1 MLAGFAVLALWLA
14 PPQLERA
21 RSAEQSGDYA
31 AMLRE
36 AQAAATE
43 CRQASDKACE
53 AEAANLAASAHYYRG
68 EYEAAREVYR
78 KALDLY
84 RLAGDL
90 KHQAYCLNNIGS
102 VDFVQGRYLESMQ
115 SYDRADALKAGPE
128 AEEMTLLNRG
138 ALYQRLGRD
147 RAALAIY
154 RDLQRRRSSFTPSER
169 AQLLTNLGALIRR
182 LGDPV
187 KARSTYEQALHLYR
201 EERNSDREIG
211 TLKNLGI
218 LEALEF
224 KDYVAARRRFGEALQ
239 RATSTG
245 SIREE
250 MQSRLYL
257 AECDFMTT
265 HLREAEKGW
274 RAVREM
280 AQKINAPEEEW
291 KADYGLGRLALA
303 RSLPGQARHHFS
315 RAVAVIENIRTSLGR
330 TILRRDFL
338 AGKRQVYDAMIALV
352 LAQPDPD
359 LDALLNWME
368 RARARTLQETLSPE
382 PVTVARL
389 QQRLEEGTS
398 LAVLWKRP
406 GSSEAAALWITRH
419 SAHVNGSAPAGRI
432 IVVPDG
438 APQVSDGAAWYIP
451 TVRYLLRTH
460 SRPRWL
466 WPWEPRV
473 VAVVAGGEQ
482 RATTVL
488 PGDEHL
494 TSLPGARREV
504 ESIARQLN
512 TRVVSE
518 PSHLPSPL
526 PVLHF
531 AAHAVADTEDPSRS
545 RIILPTGYLFT
556 SDIARLNL
564 SAVSLV
570 TLSACET
577 EAGFD
582 LPGEG
587 PQSLARAFLSAGAG
601 ATVASLWKV
610 EDEATAEFMRVFYAG
625 LARGEGKAQALA
637 GAKQAMKSSPT
648 RFSDPRH
655 WAAFVLTGDG
665 QTPLPGQLGWP
676 VLLTAAAVTLGA
688 AALVHGLMTRR
699 SAA

>member
-1 MLAGFAVLALWLA
+1 MLAGFTVLALWLA

-36 AQAAATE
+36 ARAAATE
-43 CRQASDKACE
+43 CRQASDTACE
-53 AEAANLAASAHYYRG
+53 AEAANLSASAHYYRG
-68 EYEAAREVYR
+68 EYDPAREAYQ

-84 RLAGDL
+84 RRAGDL
-90 KHQAYCLNNIGS
+90 KHQAYCLNNLGG
-102 VDFVQGRYLESMQ
+102 VDFVQGRYLESMR
-115 SYDRADALKAGPE
+115 SYDRADSLKAGPA

-154 RDLQRRRSSFTPSER
+154 QDLKRRRNSFTPSEQ

-187 KARSTYEQALHLYR
+187 KARSIYEQALRLYR
-201 EERNSDREIG
+201 DERNSDREIG

-224 KDYVAARRRFGEALQ
+224 QDYVAARRRFGEALR
-239 RATSTG
+239 RATATG

-250 MQSRLYL
+250 LQSRLYL
-257 AECDFMTT
+257 AECD
-265 HLREAEKGW
+265 LRTARPRDAEMGW
-274 RAVREM
+274 RAVRDL

-291 KADYGLGRLALA
+291 KADYGLGRLALE
-303 RSLPGQARHHFS
+303 RNLPGQARHHFS
-315 RAVAVIENIRTSLGR
+315 RAVEVIENIRTSLGR

-338 AGKRQVYDAMIALV
+338 AGKREVYDAMIALI
-352 LAQPDPD
+352 LAQPEPD

-368 RARARTLQETLSPE
+368 RARARALQETLSPE

-389 QQRLEEGTS
+389 QQRLEEATA

-406 GSSEAAALWITRH
+406 GTNEAATLWITRH
-419 SAHVNGSAPAGRI
+419 SAQVNGSAPAGRVI
-432 IVVPDG
+432 AVPDG
-438 APQVSDGAAWYIP
+438 APQIADRAAWYIP
-451 TVRYLLRTH
+451 TVRYLFRA
-460 SRPRWL
+460 RAQPRWL

-473 VAVVAGGEQ
+473 VAVVAGGGQ
-482 RATTVL
+482 SAATVL

-494 TSLPGARREV
+494 MSLPGARREV

-518 PSHLPSPL
+518 PSHLPAPL

-531 AAHAVADTEDPSRS
+531 AAHAIADTEDPSRS
-545 RIILPTGYLFT
+545 RIILPTRYLFT
-556 SDIARLNL
+556 SDIARLDL
-564 SAVSLV
+564 TAVSLV

-577 EAGFD
+577 EAGLD
-582 LPGEG
+582 LAGEG
-587 PQSLARAFLSAGAG
+587 PQSLARAFLAAGAA

-610 EDEATAEFMRVFYAG
+610 EDEATAEFMRIFYAG

-637 GAKQAMKSSPT
+637 GAKQAMRSSPT

-676 VLLTAAAVTLGA
+676 ALLSAIAAMLGA
-688 AALVHGLMTRR
+688 AALVHGLMARR
-699 SAA
+699 PRG